1 MKLDKLTIKAQ
12 EALAEAME
20 LASRSG
26 HPEITPLHLLYAVAT
41 QEQGAVSAILQRVGV
56 APTQITHLAEEQLE
70 TLGHFI
76 ASHRSPERG
85 AHGTTLS
92 KSVGMALYD
101 LTAATRIY
109 YRALE
114 KGIGTEVSMG

>member
-1 MKLDKLTIKAQ
+1 MKAFAVECAPYNIRANTVSPGPADTQ
-12 EALAEAME
+12 QSVDLAGE
-20 LASRSG
+20 
-26 HPEITPLHLLYAVAT
+26 
-41 QEQGAVSAILQRVGV
+41 
-56 APTQITHLAEEQLE
+56 
-70 TLGHFI
+70 
-76 ASHRSPERG
+76 
-85 AHGTTLS
+85 HGTTLS